1 MHKASGTA
9 GTPELQEPHFASGPV
24 FGEPEIKHIDAT
36 RERARAARAAP
47 LIAEARR
54 RQWRLAAIYTA
65 GACAQ
70 PLLLGATMA
79 ITQYV
84 PGQHPV
90 RVFALLYGFFFLQ
103 NGTPVALAAAMIL
116 MKRLRF
122 LILAVLAFIAAL
134 LLAAK
139 SISGALDPIGLWA
152 MIAGFPT
159 GAVLLLNARRVRA
172 VGPIVFAATLF
183 LFNGIAAGQAYGA
196 LYMLDVI
203 GPVHFVRED
212 LARLPLVTAGG
223 RYFSEILNL
232 PAPERAEQLR
242 ALTSHPSSII
252 RPDHPERLTTG
263 YEILF
268 YGVSLL
274 TIVLG
279 AAAGWAFIRWLAYR
293 YRAGRASDQM
303 LNIDVL
309 MVIFTLSIFLIFLSS
324 FGLTIAMGAL
334 AGFAGYKLFTHWQ
347 LQRRRGFKVP
357 TAARTLLLLRVFRSD
372 GQRLLEDLM
381 QRWRYLGPI
390 RLIAGTDLVESTIEP
405 HEFFDFLGG
414 RLTRAFVKGKE
425 DLEYRLSDR
434 TLVPD
439 PDGLYRIEDF
449 FCHSDNWQMTVS
461 YLAQSADAVLMDLR
475 GFTSA
480 RRGCTFE
487 IQMLMRSVHVN
498 RVVFLV
504 NDSTDFSFLD
514 QTLRRAW
521 QNMPSDS
528 PNVDSGQHQVRL
540 IRASGHRRTRDCM
553 LGLLCESFASSSAS
567 VGDYSAKSP
576 T

>member
-1 MHKASGTA
+1 MQKTSGITGTA
-9 GTPELQEPHFASGPV
+9 ELQEPHFASGPV
-24 FGEPEIKHIDAT
+24 FGKLEIKHIGAT

-54 RQWRLAAIYTA
+54 RERRLAAIYTA
-65 GACAQ
+65 AACAH
-70 PLLLGATMA
+70 PLILAATIA
-79 ITQYV
+79 ITTYV

-90 RVFALLYGFFFLQ
+90 RQFALLYGLFFLQ

-122 LILAVLAFIAAL
+122 LILAVLALIAAL
-134 LLAAK
+134 LLASK
-139 SISGALDPIGLWA
+139 SISSALDPIGLWA

-196 LYMLDVI
+196 LYMWDVI

-232 PAPERAEQLR
+232 PAPERAERLR

-252 RPDHPERLTTG
+252 RPEHPERLTTG

-268 YGVSLL
+268 YAVSLL

-293 YRAGRASDQM
+293 YRARRASDQM

-309 MVIFTLSIFLIFLSS
+309 MVIFTLSLFLIFFSA
-324 FGLTIAMGAL
+324 FGLTVAVGAL
-334 AGFAGYKLFTHWQ
+334 AGFAGYKLFTHWW

-357 TAARTLLLLRVFRSD
+357 TATRTLLLLRVFRSD

-405 HEFFDFLGG
+405 HEFFEFLGG

-425 DLEYRLSDR
+425 DLEHRLSER

-528 PNVDSGQHQVRL
+528 PNVDSGHHQVRL

-553 LGLLCESFASSSAS
+553 LGLLCESFVSSSAS

>member
-1 MHKASGTA
+1 M
-9 GTPELQEPHFASGPV
+9 

-159 GAVLLLNARRVRA
+159 GAVLLLNAHRVRA

-212 LARLPLVTAGG
+212 LARLPLLTAVE

-232 PAPERAEQLR
+232 PAPERWEQLR
-242 ALTSHPSSII
+242 ALRSHPLSII

-263 YEILF
+263 YEILL

-279 AAAGWAFIRWLAYR
+279 AAAGWVFIRWLAYR
-293 YRAGRASDQM
+293 YRARRASDQM

-309 MVIFTLSIFLIFLSS
+309 MVIFTLSLFLILSS
-324 FGLTIAMGAL
+324 VGLTVAVGAL

-414 RLTRAFVKGKE
+414 RL
-425 DLEYRLSDR
+425 
-434 TLVPD
+434 
-439 PDGLYRIEDF
+439 
-449 FCHSDNWQMTVS
+449 
-461 YLAQSADAVLMDLR
+461 
-475 GFTSA
+475 
-480 RRGCTFE
+480 
-487 IQMLMRSVHVN
+487 
-498 RVVFLV
+498 
-504 NDSTDFSFLD
+504 
-514 QTLRRAW
+514 
-521 QNMPSDS
+521 
-528 PNVDSGQHQVRL
+528 
-540 IRASGHRRTRDCM
+540 
-553 LGLLCESFASSSAS
+553 
-567 VGDYSAKSP
+567 
-576 T
+576 